1 MMVPMACLANLEPLA
16 KGGPLELEV
25 QLGHQGLLEKLER
38 LESEESLDLMD
49 LLVPRVTL
57 EIWAR
62 EGQQVP
68 RELMVTLECLG
79 QQV

>member
-1 MMVPMACLANLEPLA
+1 MMVPMVFLESLEPLA
-16 KGGPLELEV
+16 KGGPLESEV

-49 LLVPRVTL
+49 LLDPRVTL

-62 EGQQVP
+62 GGQQVL